1 MTESKTSAT
10 LSGQNSPP
18 KPQQAQD
25 NQGKAAPQ
33 QVQRPK
39 PGRKPLFRT

>member
-1 MTESKTSAT
+1 MTESKTPAT
-10 LSGQNSPP
+10 LSGQNAAP
-18 KPQQAQD
+18 KAQQAQD
-25 NQGKAAPQ
+25 KQGKAAPP

>member
-1 MTESKTSAT
+1 MTENKMPAT
-10 LSGQNSPP
+10 PSGQNNAP

-25 NQGKAAPQ
+25 NQGKAASP
-33 QVQRPK
+33 QVQRSK

>member
-1 MTESKTSAT
+1 MSESKTSAT
-10 LSGQNSPP
+10 FSGQNNAP

-25 NQGKAAPQ
+25 HQGKAAPQ

>member
-1 MTESKTSAT
+1 MTETKTLAT
-10 LSGQNSPP
+10 LRGQDSAP

>member
-1 MTESKTSAT
+1 MTGSKTSAT
-10 LSGQNSPP
+10 LNDQTNAP

-25 NQGKAAPQ
+25 HQAKAAPP

>member
-10 LSGQNSPP
+10 LSGQKSAR

>member
-10 LSGQNSPP
+10 LRGQDSAP
-18 KPQQAQD
+18 KPQQAQV

-39 PGRKPLFRT
+39 TGRKPLFQT

>member
-1 MTESKTSAT
+1 MTETKMSAT
-10 LSGQNSPP
+10 LSGQNNAA

-25 NQGKAAPQ
+25 NQVKAAPQ
-33 QVQRPK
+33 RIQRPK

>member
-10 LSGQNSPP
+10 LRGQDSAA
-18 KPQQAQD
+18 KPQRAQD

-39 PGRKPLFRT
+39 PGRKQLFRT